1 MKTVFV
7 ALDFHLKNTKS
18 SQFFIDILQENI
30 PNLSIVSVSNAWYD
44 IPRIKPDTIIIWQHI
59 FTPQE
64 IDCWKAKNVIII
76 PMYDA
81 CPHTEEFWNKYKK
94 YKVFCFSKTL
104 FSFLKERNFDTY
116 HSQYYIKPEIKSIE
130 ESQKLSFFFW
140 ERSKKIHWNLVKDL
154 LGNIDIDTFHYHYS
168 TKIREKNLEEPTTT
182 DIAKY
187 NIEFSDWFSTNEEY
201 INLLEKTSVYIAPR
215 ESEGIGLSFI
225 EALAKG
231 CLVVAYNAPTMNE
244 YVVHGETGYLF
255 SEETQKAFD
264 FSKEKIAMLRKNS
277 LQKAQTGWALWE
289 KSKPEIVNFIQKS
302 MTAYKPQASFFVL
315 LKKRIKAE
323 IRFLIK
329 GR

>member
-30 PNLSIVSVSNAWYD
+30 SNLFIVSVSNAWYD

-64 IDCWKAKNVIII
+64 IDCWNAKNVIII

-94 YKVFCFSKTL
+94 YKIFCFSKTL
-104 FSFLKERNFDTY
+104 YTFLKDRDFNTY
-116 HSQYYIKPEIKSIE
+116 HSQYYIKPEIEIIE
-130 ESQKLSFFFW
+130 DSQKCNFFYW
-140 ERSKKIHWNLVKDL
+140 ERSKKIHWNLVKKL
-154 LGNIDIDTFHYHYS
+154 LGDTTIDKFHYHDS
-168 TKIREKNLEEPTTT
+168 TKIREKNLERPT
-182 DIAKY
+182 DSDVEKY
-187 NIEFSDWFSTNEEY
+187 NIEFSDWFSTNDEY
-201 INLLEKTSVYIAPR
+201 KKILEKTSVYIAPR

-231 CLVVAYNAPTMNE
+231 CCVIAYNAPTMNE
-244 YVVHGETGYLF
+244 YVVHGENGFLFDENTIATLDF
-255 SEETQKAFD
+255 SEEEI
-264 FSKEKIAMLRKNS
+264 SKLRKNS
-277 LQKAQTGWALWE
+277 LQKVQKGWEAWE
-289 KSKPEIVNFIQKS
+289 KSKPDIVNFIQKPIN
-302 MTAYKPQASFFVL
+302 TYKLQASFFVL